1 MHRITTGLAVAAV
14 ASLCGVA
21 LAQPLPVQRFPF
33 KSGPATITS
42 CSVAKNGNVVA
53 SNSLNIK
60 YFQNERDRNL
70 KSVTFRVRYAGKTVT
85 VTNNGT
91 FSYQAPIE
99 VKSDQLDGAPF
110 AGTHPQVCRVLT
122 ATFADG
128 KTVNPPYDRGLDP
141 DDRGMTPESRESGE
155 PMSPAMPPAPE
166 ATPGAPTGPV
176 ASPAPEAS
184 PSP

>member
-1 MHRITTGLAVAAV
+1 MQRITSGLAVAAV

-42 CSVAKNGNVVA
+42 CSVAKTGNVVA
-53 SNSLNIK
+53 GNSLNIK
-60 YFQNERDRNL
+60 FFQNERDQNL

-110 AGTHPQVCRVLT
+110 AGAHPQVCRVLT

-128 KTVNPPYDRGLDP
+128 KTVNPPYERMRGETEV
-141 DDRGMTPESRESGE
+141 TPESQESGE
-155 PMSPAMPPAPE
+155 PMSPAASEAPE
-166 ATPGAPTGPV
+166 TSPAATTAPA
-176 ASPAPEAS
+176 ASPAPESS
-184 PSP
+184 PTP